1 MGSEEKKIRER
12 YSQLAAELGDVV
24 TKIRLSSRRQA
35 EIEREID
42 ALNASMAAAQ
52 AADKATAAPSVEQ
65 PG

>member
-12 YSQLAAELGDVV
+12 YAQLAAELGDVA
-24 TKIRLSSRRQA
+24 TKIRLSTRRQA

-52 AADKATAAPSVEQ
+52 AADKAATPPTEQ